1 MEVSMDCI
9 VEAKKFVQRA
19 QNASH
24 REVINQ
30 HLVMADWYL
39 SEAIKERDE
48 GQREGRQKSNEP
60 ARRPRAISA

>member
-1 MEVSMDCI
+1 MDHLT
-9 VEAKKFVQRA
+9 EAKKFIERA

-39 SEAIKERDE
+39 TEAIKERDGTPGDE
-48 GQREGRQKSNEP
+48 KRRSNESLP
-60 ARRPRAISA
+60 GPGAASAQG

>member
-1 MEVSMDCI
+1 MDCI

-30 HLVMADWYL
+30 HLAMVDWYL
-39 SEAIKERDE
+39 SEEIKERDE
-48 GQREGRQKSNEP
+48 GQREGRQVTKEP
-60 ARRPRAISA
+60 APRPRAVSA